1 MASVL
6 EALAAVQQAVIAA
19 FGVMV
24 VSVSAAMVISLKGWA
39 GELGVR

>member
-6 EALAAVQQAVIAA
+6 EALAAVQQAMIAA
-19 FGVMV
+19 FGVTG
-24 VSVSAAMVISLKGWA
+24 VSVSVAMLIWLKGWS

>member
-6 EALAAVQQAVIAA
+6 GALAAVQQAVIAA
-19 FGVMV
+19 FGVMG
-24 VSVSAAMVISLKGWA
+24 VSVSAAMVILLRVWA